1 MSDALC
7 GPSNPLQQFTKQS
20 SLDRT
25 LQQDRL
31 TSRQSPAQGFRS
43 HDPNAGLLDPEF
55 EAFQAGLP
63 TQDLQHFQPFPQPQQ
78 TSFAGPSQQQQLPS
92 WATDFQRMQISPS
105 PIHQQQQGNAAWAQ
119 GFKEHVAQQAPRAQ
133 QTSSPTP
140 LAFQQQAR
148 YGYQP
153 RFQSHFAHQQPS
165 FQPNVLSAKGK
176 EPVLEEFD
184 DAAFEAAFD
193 QARHDMMVDEA
204 ATTKMSQQEAEQ
216 HAHEVVDGMLSG
228 DGQLRPDL
236 KETLMQDDIAVGV
249 QEEQSQEQQQQQEDD
264 ALAATAQELL
274 QKVQKNQTD
283 KFKNSQ
289 FLGLMRKLV
298 DREVKVEGDKMV
310 ETETVSIPS
319 VPIQSYKHAHNLAGM
334 TYTPS
339 LKDERSTSPHDSS
352 YGSGENTPMTDA
364 HHFDTHICKVPGC
377 PSATPAYQAVDSRP
391 LDYGTTHIPYEQ
403 QDHDSGR
410 TMLQQPQDG
419 QEVVDLL
426 DEPTYDVG
434 NDIGT
439 SLADS
444 TLPEGAPFYDDG
456 APGHDTRG
464 DLGEMLLSLP
474 FLFCLAEAKA
484 LENDLV
490 RDDYKQDSYNAQFA
504 ESGPIQEEG
513 AEGNGIK
520 EIVYDEKLRRWRNR
534 LRVYDDVAFLRWAV
548 AKGERSGGW
557 Q

>member
-7 GPSNPLQQFTKQS
+7 GPSNPLQQFSKQS

-25 LQQDRL
+25 IQQDRL
-31 TSRQSPAQGFRS
+31 ASRPSPAQGFRS

-55 EAFQAGLP
+55 EAFQDGLP

-78 TSFAGPSQQQQLPS
+78 TSFAGPSQQQPS

-105 PIHQQQQGNAAWAQ
+105 PIRQQQQGNSTWAQ
-119 GFKEHVAQQAPRAQ
+119 GFRENLAQQAPRAP

-153 RFQSHFAHQQPS
+153 RFQSQFAHQQPS
-165 FQPNVLSAKGK
+165 FQPIVQSAKGK
-176 EPVLEEFD
+176 EPVLGEFD

-193 QARHDMMVDEA
+193 QARNDMMVDEEVSA
-204 ATTKMSQQEAEQ
+204 KTSQQEAEQ
-216 HAHEVVDGMLSG
+216 HAHDVVDSMLAE
-228 DGQLRPDL
+228 DRQLGPDL
-236 KETLMQDDIAVGV
+236 EQTLMQDVIAVGA
-249 QEEQSQEQQQQQEDD
+249 QEEQSQEQLKQQEDD

-274 QKVQKNQTD
+274 QKVQNNQTD

-289 FLGLMRKLV
+289 FLGLMRKLA

-310 ETETVSIPS
+310 ETETVGQAP
-319 VPIQSYKHAHNLAGM
+319 PTTLE
-334 TYTPS
+334 PS
-339 LKDERSTSPHDSS
+339 LTTS
-352 YGSGENTPMTDA
+352 
-364 HHFDTHICKVPGC
+364 
-377 PSATPAYQAVDSRP
+377 SATRTPLFDNTEQRPSPLASAITAPQAVDSRP
-391 LDYGTTHIPYEQ
+391 LDYGHTHIPYEQ

-410 TMLQQPQDG
+410 TMLQQPHDG

-444 TLPEGAPFYDDG
+444 SLPQGAPFYGDLRPADG
-456 APGHDTRG
+456 AVGTGTEDVMDFFQRAPGHETRG
-464 DLGEMLLSLP
+464 DLGEMLYGHDGT
-474 FLFCLAEAKA
+474 
-484 LENDLV
+484 LEGS
-490 RDDYKQDSYNAQFA
+490 RMRRNA
-504 ESGPIQEEG
+504 
-513 AEGNGIK
+513 
-520 EIVYDEKLRRWRNR
+520 
-534 LRVYDDVAFLRWAV
+534 
-548 AKGERSGGW
+548 
-557 Q
+557 